1 MNQALLMSILQATI
15 TSGTAILI
23 ATCGGVLTA
32 RAGVLNLGIEGMML
46 MGCVAGFGAAAV
58 TGIPWAGLL
67 AALIIGALMGFLY
80 AIVVIEF
87 KANQAVTGLAFVML
101 GTGLSG
107 FLGRAFVGRPLAQTF
122 TPVKVP
128 LLGDI
133 PILGQAVFNQDLLVY
148 LSLLMVPAL
157 WWFIFRS
164 RPGLHLRAVGENPAA
179 ADAAGIRVGAERY
192 LYTVLG
198 GALIGAAGAYL
209 SLAYSP
215 AWLEN
220 MTGGRGWIAVALVV
234 FSGWNPFG
242 AIVGAYL
249 FGGVDAITLRLQ
261 AAGAGISP
269 FALNALPYILTV
281 LVLILSA
288 SGKRRIVGP
297 AALGQA
303 YDRET
308 R

>member
-1 MNQALLMSILQATI
+1 MSQALLLSVLHATI
-15 TSGTAILI
+15 TAGTALLI
-23 ATCGGVLTA
+23 ATLGGILTA

-46 MGCVAGFGAAAV
+46 MGCMAGFAGTV
-58 TGIPWAGLL
+58 FTGTPWAGFFTAL
-67 AALIIGALMGFLY
+67 AVGAVLGLLY
-80 AIVVIEF
+80 AVVAIEF

-107 FLGRAFVGRPLAQTF
+107 FLGRAFVGRPLSVTF
-122 TPVKVP
+122 VPVKIP

-133 PILGQAVFNQDLLVY
+133 PVLGQAIFDQDPLVY
-148 LSLLMVPAL
+148 LSYLLVPAL

-179 ADAAGIRVGAERY
+179 ADSAGIRVRAVRY
-192 LYTVLG
+192 LYTALG
-198 GALIGAAGAYL
+198 GALAGGAGAYL

-220 MTGGRGWIAVALVV
+220 MTAGRGWIAVALVV
-234 FSGWNPFG
+234 FSGWNPYG
-242 AIVGAYL
+242 ALAGAYL

-261 AAGAGISP
+261 AAGVGISP
-269 FALNALPYILTV
+269 FVLNSLPYLFSIM
-281 LVLILSA
+281 VLILSA
-288 SGKRRIVGP
+288 LGKRRVVGP
-297 AALGQA
+297 AALGKA